1 MGIDNKFIAVP
12 VEAVIDEH
20 DYLIRPKNI
29 RHAIF
34 ETKSIYSTS
43 SKPLHIAIMG
53 VAKSIP
59 NLGYTL
65 LNKEQLK
72 MAKYLL
78 ALDYDIEPNYHKFGH
93 DVADTEGISKAI
105 KAIDD
110 DYSIYYWVSY

>member
-1 MGIDNKFIAVP
+1 
-12 VEAVIDEH
+12 
-20 DYLIRPKNI
+20 
-29 RHAIF
+29 
-34 ETKSIYSTS
+34 
-43 SKPLHIAIMG
+43 MG

-72 MAKYLL
+72 MAKSLL